1 MPGTSA
7 TIKTMD
13 HDDLAKKRYR
23 RNLWLFF
30 AGFALSLFVINLV
43 AIKAYDKM
51 LIWLTVPLMGLSV
64 VSVLGNYHIGPFK
77 ISGKRET

>member
-1 MPGTSA
+1 
-7 TIKTMD
+7 MD
-13 HDDLAKKRYR
+13 QDDLAKKRYR

-30 AGFALSLFVINLV
+30 TGFALSLFVINLV

-64 VSVLGNYHIGPFK
+64 VSVLGNYNIGPFK